1 MKLPSE
7 IKELCKELGI
17 SQKEAEKILNI
28 SKPDSIEAAIELI
41 KGLNKH
47 LLPEEDKRIQRG
59 FHPITGAPIFE

>member
-28 SKPDSIEAAIELI
+28 SKPESIEAAIELI

-47 LLPEEDKRIQRG
+47 LLPEEDKRVVRG
-59 FHPITGAPIFE
+59 FHPITGNPVLE

>member
-7 IKELCKELGI
+7 IKDLCKELGI

-28 SKPDSIEAAIELI
+28 SKPESIEAAIELI

-47 LLPEEDKRIQRG
+47 LLPKEDKRIQRG
-59 FHPITGAPIFE
+59 FHPITGASVFE